1 MIHSVSPCTGLA
13 ALSEGHEDSTIR
25 TTHDRGKV
33 STYHVQSLSLRYLI
47 IIFVCCYRSVSRFS
61 ESYIQSVGSQLTSD
75 LEASLKEQCRLLS
88 EADDRLSVS
97 QTDAGRRCEREG
109 QGRKAEAVR
118 HSLSAKEL
126 WRKVQKWTT

>member
-1 MIHSVSPCTGLA
+1 MIHSVSPCIGLA
-13 ALSEGHEDSTIR
+13 ALSEGHEDSTIH
-25 TTHDRGKV
+25 TSHDRGKV
-33 STYHVQSLSLRYLI
+33 STHHVQSLSLQLSNT
-47 IIFVCCYRSVSRFS
+47 FVCCYRSVSRFS

-75 LEASLKEQCRLLS
+75 LEASLKEQCRQLS
-88 EADDRLSVS
+88 EADCRLSVS

-126 WRKVQKWTT
+126 WRKVQQ